1 MDEPK
6 SGGRKDFTQASVAG
20 LLVSTELDTFGSP
33 SLVVNG
39 KT

>member
-6 SGGRKDFTQASVAG
+6 SGEKKDSAQASVAG
-20 LLVSTELDTFGSP
+20 LLVSTELDMFDSP